1 MVQLL
6 ANSLWKRHPP
16 GIIYRTFCSINR
28 DPLRIFLMM
37 RKNAAEHL
45 DSSSS
50 TSATDSL
57 NRELATWVAEH
68 GCAWSGTAS
77 ELLNALSARI
87 VSRETLPMTGNA
99 LYAHLREQSEEL
111 RSYGIEVVLPPSGV
125 RMVLLKA
132 SKETAEEAAP
142 LVRESQVSKDDA
154 AQEAHDLDPN
164 GLTANSQTSNRE
176 VASDTPPLED
186 AMGVLSAIT
195 DMQEQIKKRLRR
207 ADEESSGTQ
216 DPYHRNGDAPQ
227 RLIEPHS
234 PVSTGDALFLINA
247 VEERIRRRLHEVG
260 SDSFS
265 DKDAYPENAIAN
277 DGAAEQVDNEER
289 TDVPATMMGSA
300 VGAEESFYPDR
311 LEETAE
317 KTSEPIEIDEPIFE
331 STGEAL
337 VAILEVQE
345 QLKKLSRQT
354 SAIID
359 VAARTSQQLSR
370 ASGVAI
376 ALARD
381 GKVLYQAE
389 TGLASKVRE
398 VQGDSSFLKS
408 CLETGETLQ
417 LQGSEESAAR
427 DFCLREGIKSLIVSP
442 FPVGGGLVGAIE
454 FIFQERRVLQ
464 QADRITIEAVA
475 DAVSA
480 AII

>member
-1 MVQLL
+1 MQ
-6 ANSLWKRHPP
+6 
-16 GIIYRTFCSINR
+16 
-28 DPLRIFLMM
+28 
-37 RKNAAEHL
+37 KNAAEHL

-50 TSATDSL
+50 TSSTDLL
-57 NRELATWVAEH
+57 NRELATWVVEH

-77 ELLNALSARI
+77 ELLRALSGGRN
-87 VSRETLPMTGNA
+87 VSRETLPVTGNA
-99 LYAHLREQSEEL
+99 LYAHLREESEEL
-111 RSYGIEVVLPPSGV
+111 RSYGIEVVLPASGV

-132 SKETAEEAAP
+132 SKEMAEEATP
-142 LVRESQVSKDDA
+142 LVRESQVSKEDA
-154 AQEAHDLDPN
+154 AQEADERDTKGATPI
-164 GLTANSQTSNRE
+164 SQSWKRE
-176 VASDTPPLED
+176 VASHTPPLED

-195 DMQEQIKKRLRR
+195 DMQEQIKKRLERR
-207 ADEESSGTQ
+207 DGESSNTRNSYLG
-216 DPYHRNGDAPQ
+216 NGDAP
-227 RLIEPHS
+227 RPAIEPHS
-234 PVSTGDALFLINA
+234 TESTGDALFLINT
-247 VEERIRRRLHEVG
+247 VEERIRRRLHESG

-265 DKDAYPENAIAN
+265 DKDAHPENAIAS
-277 DGAAEQVDNEER
+277 DDAAEQVEDEER
-289 TDVPATMMGSA
+289 TDAPATIMGA
-300 VGAEESFYPDR
+300 ATGAEESFYPDR

-317 KTSEPIEIDEPIFE
+317 KTSDPVEIDEPIFE

-359 VAARTSQQLSR
+359 VAARTTQQLSR

-381 GKVLYQAE
+381 GKVLCQAE
-389 TGLASKVRE
+389 TGLASKFRE

-417 LQGSEESAAR
+417 LQGSEASAAR

-454 FIFQERRVLQ
+454 FVFQERRVLQ

>member
-1 MVQLL
+1 MQ
-6 ANSLWKRHPP
+6 
-16 GIIYRTFCSINR
+16 
-28 DPLRIFLMM
+28 
-37 RKNAAEHL
+37 KNAAEHL

-50 TSATDSL
+50 TSSTDLL

-77 ELLNALSARI
+77 ELLRALSGGRN
-87 VSRETLPMTGNA
+87 VSRETLPATGNA
-99 LYAHLREQSEEL
+99 LYAHLREESEEL
-111 RSYGIEVVLPPSGV
+111 RSYGIEVVLPASGV

-132 SKETAEEAAP
+132 SKEMAEEATP
-142 LVRESQVSKDDA
+142 LVRESQVSKEDA
-154 AQEAHDLDPN
+154 AQEADDLDTKGATPI
-164 GLTANSQTSNRE
+164 SQSWKRE

-195 DMQEQIKKRLRR
+195 DMQEQIKKRLERR
-207 ADEESSGTQ
+207 DGESSNTRNSYLG
-216 DPYHRNGDAPQ
+216 NGDAP
-227 RLIEPHS
+227 RPAIEPHS
-234 PVSTGDALFLINA
+234 TESTGDALFLINT
-247 VEERIRRRLHEVG
+247 VEERIRRRLHESG

-265 DKDAYPENAIAN
+265 DKDAHPENAIAS
-277 DGAAEQVDNEER
+277 DDAAEQVENEER
-289 TDVPATMMGSA
+289 TDAPATIMGA
-300 VGAEESFYPDR
+300 ATGTEESFYPDR

-317 KTSEPIEIDEPIFE
+317 KTSDPVEIDEPIFE

-359 VAARTSQQLSR
+359 VAARTTQQLSR

-381 GKVLYQAE
+381 GKVLCQAE
-389 TGLASKVRE
+389 TGLASKFRE

-417 LQGSEESAAR
+417 LQGSEASAAR

-442 FPVGGGLVGAIE
+442 FPVGGGLVGAIK
-454 FIFQERRVLQ
+454 FIFHERRVLQ

>member
-1 MVQLL
+1 MQ
-6 ANSLWKRHPP
+6 
-16 GIIYRTFCSINR
+16 
-28 DPLRIFLMM
+28 
-37 RKNAAEHL
+37 KNAAEHL

-50 TSATDSL
+50 TSSTDSL

-77 ELLNALSARI
+77 ELLRALSGGRN
-87 VSRETLPMTGNA
+87 VSRKTLPATGNA
-99 LYAHLREQSEEL
+99 LYAHLREESEEL
-111 RSYGIEVVLPPSGV
+111 RSYGIDVVLPASGV

-132 SKETAEEAAP
+132 SKEMAEEATP
-142 LVRESQVSKDDA
+142 LVRESQVSKEDA
-154 AQEAHDLDPN
+154 AQEADDLDTKGATPI
-164 GLTANSQTSNRE
+164 SQSWKRE

-195 DMQEQIKKRLRR
+195 DMQEQIKKRLERR
-207 ADEESSGTQ
+207 DAESSNTRNSYLG
-216 DPYHRNGDAPQ
+216 NGDAP
-227 RLIEPHS
+227 RPAIEPHS
-234 PVSTGDALFLINA
+234 TESTGDALFLINA
-247 VEERIRRRLHEVG
+247 VEERIRRRLHESG

-265 DKDAYPENAIAN
+265 DKDAHPENAIAS
-277 DGAAEQVDNEER
+277 DDAAEQVEDEER
-289 TDVPATMMGSA
+289 TDAPATIMGA
-300 VGAEESFYPDR
+300 ATGTEESFYPDR

-317 KTSEPIEIDEPIFE
+317 KTSDPVEIDEPIFE

-359 VAARTSQQLSR
+359 VAARTTQQLSR

-381 GKVLYQAE
+381 GKVLCQAE
-389 TGLASKVRE
+389 TGLASKFRE

-417 LQGSEESAAR
+417 LQGSEASAAR

-442 FPVGGGLVGAIE
+442 FPVGGGLVGAIK
-454 FIFQERRVLQ
+454 FIFHERRVLQ

>member
-1 MVQLL
+1 MQ
-6 ANSLWKRHPP
+6 
-16 GIIYRTFCSINR
+16 
-28 DPLRIFLMM
+28 
-37 RKNAAEHL
+37 KNAAEHL

-50 TSATDSL
+50 TSSTDLL

-77 ELLNALSARI
+77 ELLRALSGGRN
-87 VSRETLPMTGNA
+87 VSRETLPVTGNA
-99 LYAHLREQSEEL
+99 LYAHLREESEEL
-111 RSYGIEVVLPPSGV
+111 RSYGIEVVLPASGV

-132 SKETAEEAAP
+132 SKEMAEEATP
-142 LVRESQVSKDDA
+142 LVRESQVSKEDA
-154 AQEAHDLDPN
+154 AQEAGDLDTKGATPI
-164 GLTANSQTSNRE
+164 SQSWKRE

-195 DMQEQIKKRLRR
+195 DMQEQIKKRLEGRDAELSNTR
-207 ADEESSGTQ
+207 NVYPQ
-216 DPYHRNGDAPQ
+216 NGDAP
-227 RLIEPHS
+227 RSLIEPHS
-234 PVSTGDALFLINA
+234 TESTGDALFLINA
-247 VEERIRRRLHEVG
+247 VEERIRRRLHESG

-265 DKDAYPENAIAN
+265 DKDAHPENAIAS
-277 DGAAEQVDNEER
+277 DDAAEQVENEER
-289 TDVPATMMGSA
+289 TDAPATIMEA
-300 VGAEESFYPDR
+300 AAGAEESFYPDR

-317 KTSEPIEIDEPIFE
+317 KTSDPVEIDEPIFE

-359 VAARTSQQLSR
+359 VAARTTQQLSR

-381 GKVLYQAE
+381 GKVLCQAE
-389 TGLASKVRE
+389 TGLASKFRE

-417 LQGSEESAAR
+417 LQGSEASAAR

-442 FPVGGGLVGAIE
+442 FPVGGGLVGAIK

>member
-1 MVQLL
+1 MQ
-6 ANSLWKRHPP
+6 
-16 GIIYRTFCSINR
+16 
-28 DPLRIFLMM
+28 
-37 RKNAAEHL
+37 KNAAEHL

-50 TSATDSL
+50 TSSTDSL

-77 ELLNALSARI
+77 ELLRALSGGRN
-87 VSRETLPMTGNA
+87 VSRKTLPATGNA
-99 LYAHLREQSEEL
+99 LYAHLREESEEL
-111 RSYGIEVVLPPSGV
+111 RSYGIDVVLPASGV

-132 SKETAEEAAP
+132 SKEMAEEATP

-154 AQEAHDLDPN
+154 AREADDLDTKGATPI
-164 GLTANSQTSNRE
+164 SQSWKRE

-195 DMQEQIKKRLRR
+195 DMQEQIKKRLERR
-207 ADEESSGTQ
+207 DGESSNTQ
-216 DPYHRNGDAPQ
+216 NSYPQNGDA
-227 RLIEPHS
+227 RRSLIEPHS
-234 PVSTGDALFLINA
+234 TESTGDALFLINA
-247 VEERIRRRLHEVG
+247 VEERIRRRLHESG

-265 DKDAYPENAIAN
+265 DKDAHPENAIAS
-277 DGAAEQVDNEER
+277 DDAAEQVDNEDW
-289 TDVPATMMGSA
+289 TDAPATLMEA
-300 VGAEESFYPDR
+300 AAGAEESFYPDR

-317 KTSEPIEIDEPIFE
+317 KTSDPVEIDEPIFE

-345 QLKKLSRQT
+345 QLKKVSLQT
-354 SAIID
+354 SAVID
-359 VAARTSQQLSR
+359 IAARTTQQLSR

-389 TGLASKVRE
+389 TGLASKFRE

-417 LQGSEESAAR
+417 LQGSEASAAR

-442 FPVGGGLVGAIE
+442 FPVGGGLVGAIK

>member
-1 MVQLL
+1 MQ
-6 ANSLWKRHPP
+6 
-16 GIIYRTFCSINR
+16 
-28 DPLRIFLMM
+28 
-37 RKNAAEHL
+37 KNAAEHL

-50 TSATDSL
+50 TSSTDSL

-77 ELLNALSARI
+77 ELLRALSGGRN
-87 VSRETLPMTGNA
+87 VSRETLPATGNA
-99 LYAHLREQSEEL
+99 LYAHLREESEEL
-111 RSYGIEVVLPPSGV
+111 RSYGIEVVLPASGV

-132 SKETAEEAAP
+132 SKEMAEEATP

-154 AQEAHDLDPN
+154 AQEADDLDTKGATPI
-164 GLTANSQTSNRE
+164 SHSWKRE

-195 DMQEQIKKRLRR
+195 DMQEQIKKRLERR
-207 ADEESSGTQ
+207 DGESSNTRNVYPQ
-216 DPYHRNGDAPQ
+216 NGDAPLP
-227 RLIEPHS
+227 LIEPHS
-234 PVSTGDALFLINA
+234 TESRGDALVLINA
-247 VEERIRRRLHEVG
+247 VEERIRRRLHESG

-265 DKDAYPENAIAN
+265 DKNAHPENAIAS
-277 DGAAEQVDNEER
+277 DDAAEQVEKEER
-289 TDVPATMMGSA
+289 TDAPATII
-300 VGAEESFYPDR
+300 GAATGTEESFYPDR

-317 KTSEPIEIDEPIFE
+317 KTSDPVEIDEPIFE

-345 QLKKLSRQT
+345 QLKKLSQT

-359 VAARTSQQLSR
+359 IAARTTQQLSR

-381 GKVLYQAE
+381 GKVLCQAE
-389 TGLASKVRE
+389 TGLASKFRE

-417 LQGSEESAAR
+417 LQGSEASAAR

-442 FPVGGGLVGAIE
+442 FPVGGGLVGAIK